1 MFHRKYFGRSL
12 LERGRAE
19 CIGNVCTFG
28 RDSGRTG
35 QIGPAEDNAC
45 SCRGGPHG
53 ERYGLAG
60 MKTVPFE
67 RNGFS
72 DGILMSFQNDSL
84 SDMKSKMQFIF
95 FKIKIFI

>member
-19 CIGNVCTFG
+19 CICNVCTFG
-28 RDSGRTG
+28 RYSGRTG

-53 ERYGLAG
+53 ERYGIAG

-67 RNGFS
+67 RNGFP

-84 SDMKSKMQFIF
+84 SDMKSKMQFKY